1 MPFAENMLALAF
13 AGLAMR
19 CAVRLVAFW
28 VARAHFRKA
37 RAVEDTGPLE
47 LVTIRYN
54 YTRALAGGYT
64 PARFYLITYHKKL
77 TAGHRGDGR
86 RCVFEDRHMAQ
97 EIKQA
102 ASEGCASAM
111 HFLSTYYDL
120 LENAAGK
127 KQPEL
132 AAKYNSKA
140 TFWLREAV
148 RRDPLGDALVAFL
161 ERLQWMSKDVK
172 ASRLNYWMAIHAAHA
187 AGDHRRVLSHAESY
201 RRIWRDDECLDD
213 ECLDDKSRVH
223 YALAVAHRSL
233 GQHSK
238 SLHYF
243 KLAAVPRPEPVG
255 PFLLKFPCTEYFLA
269 LQELRIAR

>member
-1 MPFAENMLALAF
+1 MLSAENLLALAF
-13 AGLAMR
+13 AGLATR

-28 VARAHFRKA
+28 VARAHFWKA
-37 RAVEDTGPLE
+37 RAVEDTGPEE
-47 LVTIRYN
+47 LVATRYK
-54 YTRALAGGYT
+54 RALVGGYT
-64 PARFYLITYHKKL
+64 PARFYLITYHKKRSR
-77 TAGHRGDGR
+77 GCHGDGR

-102 ASEGCASAM
+102 ASEGCAPAM
-111 HFLSTYYDL
+111 HFLSTYYYL
-120 LENAAGK
+120 LESAAGK

-161 ERLQWMSKDVK
+161 ERLQWMSGDVK

-201 RRIWRDDECLDD
+201 RRIWRAD

-243 KLAAVPRPEPVG
+243 GLAAEPRPEPVG
-255 PFLLKFPCTEYFLA
+255 PFLLKPPCIEYFLA

>member
-1 MPFAENMLALAF
+1 MPFAKNMLALAF
-13 AGLAMR
+13 AGLAIR
-19 CAVRLVAFW
+19 CAVRLVTFW

-47 LVTIRYN
+47 LVSIRYN

-127 KQPEL
+127 KQPKL

-213 ECLDDKSRVH
+213 KSRVH

-238 SLHYF
+238 ALDYF
-243 KLAAVPRPEPVG
+243 RLAANPRPEG
-255 PFLLKFPCTEYFLA
+255 PSLLKFPCTEYFLA